1 MLAKSES
8 DLTYPTPSNLKL
20 HGATTFTQEMADLI
34 CDLIATHG
42 ETLDQLKERYGIPDK
57 HTIYMWTQRHD
68 HFMIAYARARMAQA
82 QLFADEVIEISDE
95 SSMDTVIDED
105 GNKRCNNEWIARS
118 RLRVDSRK
126 WLASKLLPRVYGD
139 KVQTEVTIVV
149 KHEDALGA
157 LE

>member
-1 MLAKSES
+1 MLAKQEQKHIGRPSI
-8 DLTYPTPSNLKL
+8 YTPELARNVCHIIST
-20 HGATTFTQEMADLI
+20 HTQS
-34 CDLIATHG
+34 
-42 ETLDQLKERYGIPDK
+42 LKELRAMYGIPSATAI
-57 HTIYMWTQRHD
+57 HEWLVEREEFALM
-68 HFMIAYARARMAQA
+68 YARARMSQA
-82 QLFADEVIEISDE
+82 QLFAEEVIQISDDI
-95 SSMDTVIDED
+95 SNDTVIDED

-139 KVQTEVTIVV
+139 KVQSEVTIVV